1 MCKRGFGQF
10 VVLHSQLAKR
20 SQGSGFRSQRR
31 RKAVVDQAQ
40 LVVPALQIQ
49 FMYPFI
55 SFSSFCSS
63 FRSRKPARD
72 STLSFSFANSL
83 CGRRLFVHQARNT
96 ENGGKHGKIFLP
108 LLKVLSCCKL
118 TSWFDSLQNLLHWM
132 PNCQGVGLDRI
143 RGEGSLKTHRWTWCL
158 KILFSELHLRV
169 ID

>member
-1 MCKRGFGQF
+1 M
-10 VVLHSQLAKR
+10 VLHSQLAKR

-63 FRSRKPARD
+63 FKSRKPARD

-83 CGRRLFVHQARNT
+83 GGRPLFVHQNIGTQRILGT
-96 ENGGKHGKIFLP
+96 ENSRHTENSWHREFSAQRILGTKNSRHREFSAHRDWGKHEENLSALVKS
-108 LLKVLSCCKL
+108 LLL
-118 TSWFDSLQNLLHWM
+118 LQAHML
-132 PNCQGVGLDRI
+132 V
-143 RGEGSLKTHRWTWCL
+143 
-158 KILFSELHLRV
+158 V
-169 ID
+169 VV

>member
-31 RKAVVDQAQ
+31 RKAVVDQVDQ

-63 FRSRKPARD
+63 FKRRKPARD

-83 CGRRLFVHQARNT
+83 GGRPLFVHQNIGTQRILGT
-96 ENGGKHGKIFLP
+96 ENSRHTENWGKHEENLSALVKS
-108 LLKVLSCCKL
+108 LLL
-118 TSWFDSLQNLLHWM
+118 LQAHML
-132 PNCQGVGLDRI
+132 V
-143 RGEGSLKTHRWTWCL
+143 
-158 KILFSELHLRV
+158 V
-169 ID
+169 VV